1 MKTNKD
7 ILQIENTLL
16 KLENLHA
23 SFDYLRI
30 SIASPKRIK
39 SWAER
44 QLPNGE
50 FVGEILKPETINFR
64 THHPELNGL
73 FCEKIFGPIKNWKC
87 KCGKYNGFILDKV
100 CEECNVEIIDS
111 RVCRYRMGYIELTCP
126 IVHLWYLR
134 GIPNYLLVLLRSFDE
149 NLTINNL
156 EQIVYFREG
165 EKIIDPKNPLYRFFY
180 PTNEDTRN
188 QLRNLMLS
196 QENLTKQRKSAKF
209 LKLDRLAILQLE
221 TPKLRK
227 RKGAEI
233 IKAALESINLKTVV
247 KDLRNLIDV
256 DSIKNINTNFVP
268 DKSVIRRIRILESF
282 LATKTN
288 PSWMVLTVLPVLP
301 PNLRPLLELES
312 GRLVAAD
319 VNEIYRLILT
329 RNQRLFDFLYHFIA
343 PDIITIH
350 GRKLLQEGVDSLIDN
365 ARLQKDKQFCL
376 NNKALKSLTEI
387 LEGKQGRFRHSLL
400 GKRVDYSARS
410 VIVVGP
416 NLRLN
421 QCGLPYELAVELF
434 QPFLINQLLKTK
446 IKAPNHNTK
455 LAHVIIKK
463 NKPFIWTL
471 LVELTKRHSIILNRA
486 PTLHRLGIQAFEPK
500 IIEGRAIK
508 LHPLVC
514 PSFNAD
520 FDGDQMAI
528 HIPLSIEAQT
538 EAYLLMLAPNNLMAL
553 TINEPIVLPSQDI
566 VLGCHYLTILNN
578 KADHPNYYFHDFD
591 AVIVALDHNIINLHS
606 IIWVKYSGPIQ
617 FDRTS
622 FFIKSYNIENTISID
637 LYTNYQIRRNNFGE
651 ITSNY
656 ILTTPG
662 RIILN
667 RLVSNILIN

>member
-1 MKTNKD
+1 
-7 ILQIENTLL
+7 
-16 KLENLHA
+16 
-23 SFDYLRI
+23 
-30 SIASPKRIK
+30 
-39 SWAER
+39 
-44 QLPNGE
+44 
-50 FVGEILKPETINFR
+50 
-64 THHPELNGL
+64 
-73 FCEKIFGPIKNWKC
+73 
-87 KCGKYNGFILDKV
+87 
-100 CEECNVEIIDS
+100 
-111 RVCRYRMGYIELTCP
+111 MGYIELTCP

-180 PTNEDTRN
+180 PTNEDTKN

-365 ARLQKDKQFCL
+365 ARLQKD
-376 NNKALKSLTEI
+376 
-387 LEGKQGRFRHSLL
+387 
-400 GKRVDYSARS
+400 
-410 VIVVGP
+410 
-416 NLRLN
+416 
-421 QCGLPYELAVELF
+421 
-434 QPFLINQLLKTK
+434 
-446 IKAPNHNTK
+446 
-455 LAHVIIKK
+455 
-463 NKPFIWTL
+463 
-471 LVELTKRHSIILNRA
+471 
-486 PTLHRLGIQAFEPK
+486 
-500 IIEGRAIK
+500 
-508 LHPLVC
+508 
-514 PSFNAD
+514 
-520 FDGDQMAI
+520 
-528 HIPLSIEAQT
+528 
-538 EAYLLMLAPNNLMAL
+538 
-553 TINEPIVLPSQDI
+553 
-566 VLGCHYLTILNN
+566 
-578 KADHPNYYFHDFD
+578 
-591 AVIVALDHNIINLHS
+591 
-606 IIWVKYSGPIQ
+606 
-617 FDRTS
+617 
-622 FFIKSYNIENTISID
+622 
-637 LYTNYQIRRNNFGE
+637 
-651 ITSNY
+651 
-656 ILTTPG
+656 
-662 RIILN
+662 
-667 RLVSNILIN
+667 